1 MPPLA
6 QEEALEVA
14 RIASACGKLTDGS
27 AGSRPFRAPHHTVSP
42 AGLVGGGTP
51 PGPGE
56 ITLAHRGVL
65 FLDELCEF
73 RRDTLEALRAS
84 LGPARPGDC
93 RAGSCWSR
101 HPTRVLAG
109 AARRT
114 PSAVARR
121 RRCGGTRAG

>member
-73 RRDTLEALRAS
+73 RRDTLEALRAPPEAGWGS
-84 LGPARPGDC
+84 IA
-93 RAGSCWSR
+93 RAGSAR
-101 HPTRVLAG
+101 GPPGRVLLGAG
-109 AARRT
+109 
-114 PSAVARR
+114 
-121 RRCGGTRAG
+121 